1 MQLCDAHIMGMGESF
16 AFVKDKYWVSWL
28 IHPSGKFQL
37 FPMRWSGAVDDIEV
51 TCTLKPT
58 KVGIHALHGGSP
70 PIKCTEST
78 QLWHVFNLEIQS
90 WQNIFIHCVF
100 KELLSMS
107 FWYKTWGL
115 PESER
120 KKKWFYEM
128 AWLIAFHDP
137 ARRMIMSEIIAS
149 LKVHAPQSNF
159 LTTTAVLLFEA
170 LYKTSTFLFSN

>member
-1 MQLCDAHIMGMGESF
+1 
-16 AFVKDKYWVSWL
+16 
-28 IHPSGKFQL
+28 
-37 FPMRWSGAVDDIEV
+37 
-51 TCTLKPT
+51 
-58 KVGIHALHGGSP
+58 
-70 PIKCTEST
+70 
-78 QLWHVFNLEIQS
+78 
-90 WQNIFIHCVF
+90 
-100 KELLSMS
+100 MS